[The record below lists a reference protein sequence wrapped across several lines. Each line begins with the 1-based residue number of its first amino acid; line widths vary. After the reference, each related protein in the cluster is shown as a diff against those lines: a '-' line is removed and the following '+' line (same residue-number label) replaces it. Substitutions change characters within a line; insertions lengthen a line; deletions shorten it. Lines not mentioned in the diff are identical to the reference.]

1 MKKLCAVLVL
11 VLLVLL
17 VAVVA
22 FAERDAALNLTQV
35 HDYEVADSLCYVG
48 DTLYML
54 GTYGVYAYQ
63 GGELSTAIDLSD
75 TYLYRYNQERPE
87 DETEASIWEKAIS
100 VIFTDGQTL
109 YGLQPYSGQIFQLT
123 EGKLESYTQLP
134 EDLLYVQSDDFYRE
148 IKGTA
153 MNNGKLFLLLGTD
166 NYDEYDKT
174 ELAIFDFATQDVMYS
189 GITGIQSIAQGED
202 CDLIIYT
209 QDDENA
215 IWKYNVNSDTNESEV
230 MKLEGMETPS
240 GMAFYQGK
248 LIYFADNR
256 VYEVDE
262 AGNRLVKAY
271 IPVQYA
277 MVSTSAACSEAGVYA
292 YPYANRVFLRDISKN
307 GEATQTVLTLMG
319 SVSPDMLVNFSI
331 EHPDVAVVSAQTL
344 NSSEIQQAALSGDD
358 SIDLFVVSAPGSYA
372 ALKEKGYLAAI
383 DNESLCA
390 DAKTLYPAIQNVI
403 FDGEALLGYPISLML
418 DSWTINETQWKN
430 MKLGEYPTTY
440 AELFDKIKVWLDEY
454 TLDYPDY
461 TLADIQQMGIDG
473 LVTMMVKAYV
483 AQNENEDGQISFDT
497 EEFHSLMALVAQN
510 QQLFAEEN
518 EQWGMPLI
526 SSYYMGFGITYA
538 DRDAMVMMLP
548 PTLEKGQQ
556 QTLNANIDVMCISA
570 SSKKQEAAKAF
581 VAYCAE
587 HLDQMTQ
594 YEIHPSLT
602 APVESATY
610 KARLETLN
618 SELNDLQD
626 RYAKEENDEK
636 KYTLEDEIT
645 AKQEMIASVEDG
657 KWAISPE
664 SIEIYRKAAEQM
676 TIPYQSKFS
685 SNGSDGFG
693 MLSDVI
699 LQYCADGL
707 EESEVNALI
716 HELNRVADMVYMEN
730 H

>member
-11 VLLVLL
+11 LVLL
-17 VAVVA
+17 VAAVA
-22 FAERDAALNLTQV
+22 FAEGDVALNLTQV

-63 GGELSTAIDLSD
+63 DGELSTAVDLSD

-123 EGKLESYTQLP
+123 EGKLEPYTQLP
-134 EDLLYVQSDDFYRE
+134 EDILYVQSDDFYRE
-148 IKGTA
+148 IKGTT

-166 NYDEYDKT
+166 NYNEYDKT

-215 IWKYNVNSDTNESEV
+215 IWKYNANSDMNESEV
-230 MKLEGMETPS
+230 MKLEGMEAPS

-248 LIYFADNR
+248 LVYFADNR

-292 YPYANRVFLRDISKN
+292 YPYANHVFLRDISKD
-307 GEATQTVLTLMG
+307 GESTQTVLTLMG

-358 SIDLFVVSAPGSYA
+358 SIDLFVVSAPGSYT

-383 DNESLCA
+383 DNELLCA

-403 FDGEALLGYPISLML
+403 FDGETLLGYPISLML
-418 DSWTINETQWKN
+418 DSWTVNETQWKN
-430 MKLGEYPTTY
+430 MELGEYPTTY

-454 TLDYPDY
+454 ALDYPDY

-538 DRDAMVMMLP
+538 DRDAMVMLIP

-556 QTLNANIDVMCISA
+556 QTLNANIEVICISA

-587 HLDQMTQ
+587 HLAQMTQ
-594 YEIHPSLT
+594 YEIHPNMT
-602 APVESATY
+602 APVESTTY

-664 SIEIYRKAAEQM
+664 SIEIYRKTAEQM

>member
-11 VLLVLL
+11 LVLL
-17 VAVVA
+17 VAAVA
-22 FAERDAALNLTQV
+22 FAEGDEALNLTQV
-35 HDYEVADSLCYVG
+35 HDYEVTDSLCYVG
-48 DTLYML
+48 NTLYML

-63 GGELSTAIDLSD
+63 DGELSTVVDLSD

-87 DETEASIWEKAIS
+87 DETEASVWEKAIS

-174 ELAIFDFATQDVMYS
+174 ELAIFDFATQDVVYS
-189 GITGIQSIAQGED
+189 GVTGIQSIAQGED

-215 IWKYNVNSDTNESEV
+215 IWKYNANSDINESEV
-230 MKLEGMETPS
+230 IKLEGMEAPS

-262 AGNRLVKAY
+262 AGNQLVKAY

-277 MVSTSAACSEAGVYA
+277 MVNTRAACSEAGVYA
-292 YPYANRVFLRDISKN
+292 YPYANRVFLRDISKD
-307 GEATQTVLTLMG
+307 GESTQTVLTLMG

-358 SIDLFVVSAPGSYA
+358 SIDLFVVSAPGSYT

-383 DNESLCA
+383 DNELLCA

-403 FDGEALLGYPISLML
+403 FDGETLLGYPISLML
-418 DSWTINETQWKN
+418 DSWTVNETQWKN
-430 MKLGEYPTTY
+430 MELGEYPTTY

-454 TLDYPDY
+454 ALDYPDY

-473 LVTMMVKAYV
+473 LVTMIVKAYV
-483 AQNENEDGQISFDT
+483 AQNENEDGQVSFDT
-497 EEFHSLMALVAQN
+497 EEFRSLMALVAQN
-510 QQLFAEEN
+510 QQLFAEKN

-538 DRDAMVMMLP
+538 DRDAMVMLLP
-548 PTLEKGQQ
+548 PTLKKGQQ
-556 QTLNANIDVMCISA
+556 QTLNANIEVMCISA
-570 SSKKQEAAKAF
+570 SSKKQEVAKIF
-581 VAYCAE
+581 IAYCAE

-594 YEIHPSLT
+594 YEIHPSMI
-602 APVESATY
+602 APVESTTY

-657 KWAISPE
+657 KWVISPE
-664 SIEIYRKAAEQM
+664 SIEIYRKIAEQM
-676 TIPYQSKFS
+676 NVPYQSKFS
-685 SNGSDGFG
+685 SNGSSGFE
-693 MLSDVI
+693 MLSEVI

-707 EESEVNALI
+707 EVSEVNALI
-716 HELNRVADMVYMEN
+716 QKLNRVADMVYMEN

>member
-11 VLLVLL
+11 LVLL
-17 VAVVA
+17 VAAVA
-22 FAERDAALNLTQV
+22 FAEGDEALNLTQV
-35 HDYEVADSLCYVG
+35 HDYEVTDSLCYVG
-48 DTLYML
+48 NTLYML

-63 GGELSTAIDLSD
+63 DGELSTVIDLSD

-87 DETEASIWEKAIS
+87 DETEASVWEKAIS

-174 ELAIFDFATQDVMYS
+174 ELAIFDFATQDVVYS
-189 GITGIQSIAQGED
+189 GVTGIQSIAQGED

-209 QDDENA
+209 QDDEKA
-215 IWKYNVNSDTNESEV
+215 IWKYNANSDINESEV
-230 MKLEGMETPS
+230 IKLEGMEAPS

-262 AGNRLVKAY
+262 AGNQLVKAY

-277 MVSTSAACSEAGVYA
+277 MVNTRAACSEAGVYA
-292 YPYANRVFLRDISKN
+292 YPYANRVFLRDISKD
-307 GEATQTVLTLMG
+307 GESTQTVLTLMG

-372 ALKEKGYLAAI
+372 AFKEKGYLAAI
-383 DNESLCA
+383 DNELLCA

-403 FDGEALLGYPISLML
+403 FDGETLLGYPISLML
-418 DSWTINETQWKN
+418 DSWTVNETQWKN
-430 MKLGEYPTTY
+430 MELGEYPTTY

-454 TLDYPDY
+454 ALDYPDY
-461 TLADIQQMGIDG
+461 TLVDIQQMGIDG
-473 LVTMMVKAYV
+473 LVTMIVKAYV

-538 DRDAMVMMLP
+538 DRDAMVMLLP

-581 VAYCAE
+581 VAYCAK

-602 APVESATY
+602 APVESTTY
-610 KARLETLN
+610 KARLEMLN

-645 AKQEMIASVEDG
+645 AKQEMIASVKDG

-716 HELNRVADMVYMEN
+716 QELNRVADMVYMEN

>member
-11 VLLVLL
+11 LVLL
-17 VAVVA
+17 VAAVA
-22 FAERDAALNLTQV
+22 FAEGDVALNLTQV

-100 VIFTDGQTL
+100 SIFTDGQTL
-109 YGLQPYSGQIFQLT
+109 YGLQPYSGQIFQIT
-123 EGKLESYTQLP
+123 EGKLEPYTQLP

-189 GITGIQSIAQGED
+189 GVTGIQSIAQGEG

-215 IWKYNVNSDTNESEV
+215 IWKYNANSDMNESEV
-230 MKLEGMETPS
+230 MKLEGMEAPS
-240 GMAFYQGK
+240 GIAFHQGK
-248 LIYFADNR
+248 LVYFADNR

-277 MVSTSAACSEAGVYA
+277 MVNTRAACSEAGVYA
-292 YPYANRVFLRDISKN
+292 YPYANRVFLRDISKD
-307 GEATQTVLTLMG
+307 GESTQTVLTLMG

-358 SIDLFVVSAPGSYA
+358 SIDLFVVSAPGSYT
-372 ALKEKGYLAAI
+372 ALKEKSYLAAI

-403 FDGEALLGYPISLML
+403 FDGETLLGYPISLML
-418 DSWTINETQWKN
+418 DSWTVNETQWKN

-538 DRDAMVMMLP
+538 DRDAMVMLIP

-556 QTLNANIDVMCISA
+556 QTLNANIEVICISA

-587 HLDQMTQ
+587 HLAQMTQ
-594 YEIHPSLT
+594 YEIHPNMT
-602 APVESATY
+602 APVESTTY

-664 SIEIYRKAAEQM
+664 SIEIYRKTAEQM

-730 H
+730 Q

>member
-1 MKKLCAVLVL
+1 
-11 VLLVLL
+11 
-17 VAVVA
+17 
-22 FAERDAALNLTQV
+22 
-35 HDYEVADSLCYVG
+35 
-48 DTLYML
+48 
-54 GTYGVYAYQ
+54 
-63 GGELSTAIDLSD
+63 
-75 TYLYRYNQERPE
+75 
-87 DETEASIWEKAIS
+87 
-100 VIFTDGQTL
+100 
-109 YGLQPYSGQIFQLT
+109 
-123 EGKLESYTQLP
+123 
-134 EDLLYVQSDDFYRE
+134 
-148 IKGTA
+148 
-153 MNNGKLFLLLGTD
+153 
-166 NYDEYDKT
+166 
-174 ELAIFDFATQDVMYS
+174 
-189 GITGIQSIAQGED
+189 
-202 CDLIIYT
+202 
-209 QDDENA
+209 
-215 IWKYNVNSDTNESEV
+215 
-230 MKLEGMETPS
+230 
-240 GMAFYQGK
+240 
-248 LIYFADNR
+248 
-256 VYEVDE
+256 
-262 AGNRLVKAY
+262 
-271 IPVQYA
+271 
-277 MVSTSAACSEAGVYA
+277 
-292 YPYANRVFLRDISKN
+292 
-307 GEATQTVLTLMG
+307 
-319 SVSPDMLVNFSI
+319 
-331 EHPDVAVVSAQTL
+331 
-344 NSSEIQQAALSGDD
+344 
-358 SIDLFVVSAPGSYA
+358 
-372 ALKEKGYLAAI
+372 
-383 DNESLCA
+383 
-390 DAKTLYPAIQNVI
+390 
-403 FDGEALLGYPISLML
+403 
-418 DSWTINETQWKN
+418 
-430 MKLGEYPTTY
+430 
-440 AELFDKIKVWLDEY
+440 
-454 TLDYPDY
+454 
-461 TLADIQQMGIDG
+461 
-473 LVTMMVKAYV
+473 
-483 AQNENEDGQISFDT
+483 
-497 EEFHSLMALVAQN
+497 
-510 QQLFAEEN
+510 
-518 EQWGMPLI
+518 MPLI

>member
-11 VLLVLL
+11 LVLL
-17 VAVVA
+17 MAAVA
-22 FAERDAALNLTQV
+22 FAEGDAALNLTQV

-63 GGELSTAIDLSD
+63 DGELSTVVDLSD
-75 TYLYRYNQERPE
+75 TYLYRYNQEHPE
-87 DETEASIWEKAIS
+87 DETEASVWEKAIS

-189 GITGIQSIAQGED
+189 GVTGIQSIAQGED

-215 IWKYNVNSDTNESEV
+215 IWKYNANSDINESEV
-230 MKLEGMETPS
+230 IKLEGMEAPS

-262 AGNRLVKAY
+262 AGNQLVKAY

-292 YPYANRVFLRDISKN
+292 YPYANRVFLRDISKD

-358 SIDLFVVSAPGSYA
+358 SIDLFVVSAPGSYT

-383 DNESLCA
+383 DNELLCA

-403 FDGEALLGYPISLML
+403 FDGETLLGYPISLML
-418 DSWTINETQWKN
+418 DSWTVNETQWKN
-430 MKLGEYPTTY
+430 MELGEYPTTY

-454 TLDYPDY
+454 ALDYPDY

-473 LVTMMVKAYV
+473 LVTMIVKAYV
-483 AQNENEDGQISFDT
+483 AQNENEDGQVSFDT
-497 EEFHSLMALVAQN
+497 EEFRSLMALVAQN
-510 QQLFAEEN
+510 QQLFSEEN

-538 DRDAMVMMLP
+538 DRDAMVMLLP
-548 PTLEKGQQ
+548 PTLKKGQQ
-556 QTLNANIDVMCISA
+556 QTLNANIEVMCISA
-570 SSKKQEAAKAF
+570 SSKKQEVAKILI
-581 VAYCAE
+581 AYCAE

-594 YEIHPSLT
+594 YEIHPSMT
-602 APVESATY
+602 APVESTTY

-657 KWAISPE
+657 KWVISPE

-693 MLSDVI
+693 MLSDVV

>member
-1 MKKLCAVLVL
+1 
-11 VLLVLL
+11 
-17 VAVVA
+17 
-22 FAERDAALNLTQV
+22 
-35 HDYEVADSLCYVG
+35 
-48 DTLYML
+48 
-54 GTYGVYAYQ
+54 
-63 GGELSTAIDLSD
+63 
-75 TYLYRYNQERPE
+75 
-87 DETEASIWEKAIS
+87 
-100 VIFTDGQTL
+100 
-109 YGLQPYSGQIFQLT
+109 
-123 EGKLESYTQLP
+123 
-134 EDLLYVQSDDFYRE
+134 
-148 IKGTA
+148 
-153 MNNGKLFLLLGTD
+153 
-166 NYDEYDKT
+166 
-174 ELAIFDFATQDVMYS
+174 
-189 GITGIQSIAQGED
+189 
-202 CDLIIYT
+202 
-209 QDDENA
+209 
-215 IWKYNVNSDTNESEV
+215 
-230 MKLEGMETPS
+230 
-240 GMAFYQGK
+240 
-248 LIYFADNR
+248 
-256 VYEVDE
+256 
-262 AGNRLVKAY
+262 
-271 IPVQYA
+271 
-277 MVSTSAACSEAGVYA
+277 
-292 YPYANRVFLRDISKN
+292 
-307 GEATQTVLTLMG
+307 MG

-372 ALKEKGYLAAI
+372 AFKEKGYLAAI
-383 DNESLCA
+383 DNELLCA

-403 FDGEALLGYPISLML
+403 FDGETLLGYPISLML
-418 DSWTINETQWKN
+418 DSWTVNETQWKN
-430 MKLGEYPTTY
+430 MELGEYPTTY

-454 TLDYPDY
+454 ALDYPDY

-473 LVTMMVKAYV
+473 LVTMIVKAYV
-483 AQNENEDGQISFDT
+483 AQNENEDGQVSFDT
-497 EEFHSLMALVAQN
+497 EEFRSLMALVAQN

-538 DRDAMVMMLP
+538 DRDAMVMLLP
-548 PTLEKGQQ
+548 PTLKKGQQ
-556 QTLNANIDVMCISA
+556 QTLNANIEVMCISA
-570 SSKKQEAAKAF
+570 SSKKQEVAKIF
-581 VAYCAE
+581 IAYCAE

-594 YEIHPSLT
+594 YEIHPSMT
-602 APVESATY
+602 APVESTTY

>member
-11 VLLVLL
+11 LVLL
-17 VAVVA
+17 VAAAA
-22 FAERDAALNLTQV
+22 FAEGDEALNLTQV
-35 HDYEVADSLCYVG
+35 HDYEVTDSLCYVG
-48 DTLYML
+48 NTLYML

-63 GGELSTAIDLSD
+63 DGELSTVVDLSD

-87 DETEASIWEKAIS
+87 DETEASVWEKAIS

-189 GITGIQSIAQGED
+189 GVTGIQSIAQGED

-215 IWKYNVNSDTNESEV
+215 IWKYNANSDINESEV
-230 MKLEGMETPS
+230 IKLEGMEAPS

-262 AGNRLVKAY
+262 AGNQLVKAY

-292 YPYANRVFLRDISKN
+292 YPYANRVFLRDISKD
-307 GEATQTVLTLMG
+307 GESTQTVLTLMG

-372 ALKEKGYLAAI
+372 AFKEKGYLAAI
-383 DNESLCA
+383 DNELLCA

-403 FDGEALLGYPISLML
+403 FDGETLLGYPISLML
-418 DSWTINETQWKN
+418 DSWTVNETQWKN
-430 MKLGEYPTTY
+430 MELGEYPTTY

-454 TLDYPDY
+454 ALDYPDY

-473 LVTMMVKAYV
+473 LVTMIVKAYV
-483 AQNENEDGQISFDT
+483 AQNENEDGQVSFDT
-497 EEFHSLMALVAQN
+497 EEFRSLMALVAQN

-538 DRDAMVMMLP
+538 DRDAMVMLLP
-548 PTLEKGQQ
+548 PTLKKGQQ
-556 QTLNANIDVMCISA
+556 QTLNANIEVMCISA
-570 SSKKQEAAKAF
+570 SSKKQEVAKIF
-581 VAYCAE
+581 IAYCAE

-594 YEIHPSLT
+594 YEIHPSMT
-602 APVESATY
+602 APVESTTY

-657 KWAISPE
+657 KWVISPE
-664 SIEIYRKAAEQM
+664 SIEIYRKIAEQM
-676 TIPYQSKFS
+676 NVPYQSKFS
-685 SNGSDGFG
+685 SNGSSGFE
-693 MLSDVI
+693 MLSEVI

-707 EESEVNALI
+707 EVSEVNALI
-716 HELNRVADMVYMEN
+716 QKLNRVADMVYMEN

>member
-11 VLLVLL
+11 LVLL
-17 VAVVA
+17 VAAVA
-22 FAERDAALNLTQV
+22 FAEGDVALNLTQV
-35 HDYEVADSLCYVG
+35 HDYEVTDSLCYVG
-48 DTLYML
+48 NTLYML

-63 GGELSTAIDLSD
+63 DGELSTVVDLSD

-87 DETEASIWEKAIS
+87 DETEASVWEKAIS

-109 YGLQPYSGQIFQLT
+109 YGLQPYSGQIFQLA

-174 ELAIFDFATQDVMYS
+174 ELAIFDFATQDVVYS
-189 GITGIQSIAQGED
+189 GVTGIQSIAQGED

-215 IWKYNVNSDTNESEV
+215 IWKYNANSDINESEV
-230 MKLEGMETPS
+230 IKLEGMEAPS

-262 AGNRLVKAY
+262 AGNQLVKAY

-277 MVSTSAACSEAGVYA
+277 MVNTRAVCSEAGVYA
-292 YPYANRVFLRDISKN
+292 YPYANRVFLRDISKD
-307 GEATQTVLTLMG
+307 GESTQTVLTLMG

-358 SIDLFVVSAPGSYA
+358 SIDLFVVSAPGSYT

-383 DNESLCA
+383 DNELLCA

-403 FDGEALLGYPISLML
+403 FDGETLLGYPISLML
-418 DSWTINETQWKN
+418 DSWTVNETQWKN
-430 MKLGEYPTTY
+430 MELGEYPTTY

-454 TLDYPDY
+454 ALDYPDY

-473 LVTMMVKAYV
+473 LVTMIVKAYV
-483 AQNENEDGQISFDT
+483 AQNENEDGQVSFDT
-497 EEFHSLMALVAQN
+497 EEFRSLMALVAQN

-526 SSYYMGFGITYA
+526 SSYYMEFGITYA
-538 DRDAMVMMLP
+538 DRDAMVMLLP
-548 PTLEKGQQ
+548 PTLKKGQQ
-556 QTLNANIDVMCISA
+556 QTLNANIEVMCISA

-587 HLDQMTQ
+587 HLAQMTQ
-594 YEIHPSLT
+594 YEIHPNMT
-602 APVESATY
+602 APVESTTY

-626 RYAKEENDEK
+626 RYASEENDEK
-636 KYTLEDEIT
+636 KYALEDEIA

-664 SIEIYRKAAEQM
+664 SIEIYRKIAEQM
-676 TIPYQSKFS
+676 NVPYQSKFS
-685 SNGSDGFG
+685 SNGSSGFE
-693 MLSDVI
+693 MLSEVI

-707 EESEVNALI
+707 EVSEVNALI
-716 HELNRVADMVYMEN
+716 QKLNRVADMVYMEN

>member
-63 GGELSTAIDLSD
+63 DGELSTAVDLSD

-123 EGKLESYTQLP
+123 EGKLESYIQLP

-215 IWKYNVNSDTNESEV
+215 IWKYNANSDMNESEV
-230 MKLEGMETPS
+230 MKLEGMEAPS

-248 LIYFADNR
+248 LVYFADNR

-277 MVSTSAACSEAGVYA
+277 MVSTSAACSEVGVYA
-292 YPYANRVFLRDISKN
+292 YPYTNRVFLRDISKD

-319 SVSPDMLVNFSI
+319 SVSSDMLVNFSI